1 MDCGRIFKRKENWIV
16 TGASFGASGLIAYLF
31 YHSPYGM
38 CSFPIV
44 FFLVRRIYRNEKEK
58 RRKKRIHLEF
68 KDYMHDVSGL
78 LLSGNSAERAFLRAQ
93 EEVFQL
99 YGRQSV
105 LLEGLFGMEARLS
118 LQEPLERILIDFS
131 KSAGSEDIENFV
143 DIFCYAKRSGG
154 DFVRIIATSV
164 ERICDKAE
172 VLEEIQTVLAE
183 KALEQKVMCAAPLGI
198 LLFFKLSS
206 PDFIGILYG
215 NFMGVSIMTAALLLY
230 GVSFYLGM
238 KILEVEV

>member
-1 MDCGRIFKRKENWIV
+1 M
-16 TGASFGASGLIAYLF
+16 
-31 YHSPYGM
+31 
-38 CSFPIV
+38 
-44 FFLVRRIYRNEKEK
+44 
-58 RRKKRIHLEF
+58 
-68 KDYMHDVSGL
+68 
-78 LLSGNSAERAFLRAQ
+78 
-93 EEVFQL
+93 
-99 YGRQSV
+99 
-105 LLEGLFGMEARLS
+105 
-118 LQEPLERILIDFS
+118 IDFS

-183 KALEQKVMCAAPLGI
+183 KALEQKVMCA
-198 LLFFKLSS
+198 S